1 MGRFIARR
9 LGISLVILLVVT
21 FLFYLLLRAMPAS
34 FVETTAMQL
43 SQAPGAKPYDQ
54 WVAQLNSQYGL
65 DTGILRGYL
74 RQLRSLITLNFG
86 DSWKYAVPVTEKFA
100 QTIGVSVALGAI
112 ALIIEVLVAVPLGI
126 FAARH
131 QNRLGDHLASFG
143 ALLGISLPTFFF
155 ATLLKLIFSVKLG
168 WFDLG
173 GLTGRNFPALSP
185 WGKFLDVAGHLVLP
199 VATLVTISA
208 GSLLRHTRT
217 NMLEAL
223 GADYI
228 RTARAKGLSPGQVI
242 RRHGFPNIRIPLVT
256 LLGAR
261 LPGIFAGALVTET
274 LFGLGGIG
282 YTAYQAMVVGD
293 IPFSMFYL
301 SFLAVLTLLGNLL
314 SDILY
319 AIIDPRVTL

>member
-1 MGRFIARR
+1 MGRFIAKR
-9 LGISLVILLVVT
+9 LGISVLILLIVT
-21 FLFYLLLRAMPAS
+21 FIFYLLLRAMPAS

-43 SQAPGAKPYDQ
+43 SQTPGAKPYEQ

-65 DTGILRGYL
+65 DTGIFRGYL

-86 DSWKYAVPVTEKFA
+86 DSWKYAVPVMEKFS
-100 QTIGVSVALGAI
+100 QTIGISVALGAI
-112 ALIIEVLVAVPLGI
+112 ALVIEVLVAVPLGI
-126 FAARH
+126 FAATH
-131 QNRLGDHLASFG
+131 QNRLGDHAVSLG
-143 ALLGISLPTFFF
+143 ALLGISLPAFFF
-155 ATLLKLIFSVKLG
+155 ATLLKLLFSVKLG

-173 GLTGRNFPALSP
+173 GLTGRDFPSLSP
-185 WGKFLDVAGHLVLP
+185 WGKFLDVASHLVLP
-199 VATLVTISA
+199 VVTLVTISA

-228 RTARAKGLSPGQVI
+228 RTARAKGLRQGQVI

-256 LLGAR
+256 LLGSR
-261 LPGIFAGALVTET
+261 LPGIFSGALVTET

-319 AIIDPRVTL
+319 AIIDPRVKL

>member
-1 MGRFIARR
+1 MGRFILKR
-9 LGISLVILLVVT
+9 LGISVLVLLVVT
-21 FLFYLLLRAMPAS
+21 FIFYLLLRSMPAS

-43 SQAPGAKPYDQ
+43 SQTPGAKPYHE
-54 WVAQLNSQYGL
+54 WLAQLNAQYGL
-65 DTGILRGYL
+65 DENIFLGYL
-74 RQLRSLITLNFG
+74 RQLKSLVTFRFG

-100 QTIGVSVALGAI
+100 QTVGISAVLGAVALLLEY
-112 ALIIEVLVAVPLGI
+112 LIAVPLGI
-126 FAARH
+126 FAARR
-131 QNRLGDHLASFG
+131 QNKFPDYAVSVG
-143 ALLGISLPTFFF
+143 ALLGISLPAFFF
-155 ATLLKLIFSVKLG
+155 ATLLKLLFSVKLG

-173 GLTGRNFPALSP
+173 GLTGRDFYALSP
-185 WGKFLDVAGHLVLP
+185 WGKFWDVAAHLALP
-199 VATLVTISA
+199 LTTLVVISA
-208 GSLLRHTRT
+208 GSLLRHTRG
-217 NMLEAL
+217 NMLEEL
-223 GADYI
+223 GKDYI
-228 RTARAKGLSPGQVI
+228 RTARAKGLSQGQAV

-319 AIIDPRVTL
+319 AVFDPRVKL